1 MNQELIKV
9 LDGVQFDA
17 KAHAAVNY
25 AKARFAIEAVFDGH
39 SAETNRKNRRAA
51 KMTVVEYFGGKIIH
65 EDPPKD
71 SRMKARIRVQFPDNS
86 KAIF

>member
-1 MNQELIKV
+1 MNQELIQV
-9 LDGVQFDA
+9 LDGVQFDQ

-39 SAETNRKNRRAA
+39 NADTNRANRRAA
-51 KMTVVEYFGGKIIH
+51 KMAVVQHFGGKIIH
-65 EDPPKD
+65 EDPPEN